1 MTWLIDLWSKIKMW
15 ALALVAVVAA
25 VASAWFLG
33 RSKGK
38 STQKATDSAAQAQ
51 AAVIAAQQ
59 IAHTVEVSSATREQV
74 QQLPAAPAQ
83 PVATADPST
92 AAGQLQ
98 NNWHDPD
105 AP

>member
-1 MTWLIDLWSKIKMW
+1 MTWLLGLWSKLKLW

-25 VASAWFLG
+25 VGSAWLFG
-33 RSKGK
+33 RSKGRA
-38 STQKATDSAAQAQ
+38 TQKASDDAAQAQ
-51 AAVIAAQQ
+51 AAVIVAQQ
-59 IAHTVEVSSATREQV
+59 KAHTVEVSSATREKV

-83 PVATADPST
+83 PVATADPAT

-98 NNWHDPD
+98 NNWRDPD